1 MKKIIIC
8 IVVALALLISAA
20 ACSDTHIVAPPGENR
35 VYSMDEVL
43 SIANKF
49 DPDCRKFA
57 QATDNITPSG

>member
-8 IVVALALLISAA
+8 NIVALAILISAA

-35 VYSMDEVL
+35 IYTMDEIL
-43 SIANKF
+43 DIASKF

-57 QATDNITPSG
+57 QAADNITPSG